1 MRQFLTQILVCNF
14 FAFFL
19 VSCKTYQPENLT
31 KVISDKKEVENL
43 YFSSSEDY
51 VYKCQMEVYGNDI
64 SGIVILKK
72 INNDKHRVVM
82 TTDFGNKMIDFE
94 ISATDFKLNYV
105 LPDLDKKMVINFLKN
120 DFQLLLKKQFPIS
133 KKFENPNAE
142 VFVSNLDADSYYLF
156 FNKDTKLLSQIVYTK
171 NKKEKIDFNFDAKN
185 PIFADNINIQ
195 HKDFKIKI
203 NLTQITKE
211 N

>member
-1 MRQFLTQILVCNF
+1 MRQFLTQILVCSF
-14 FAFFL
+14 LAFFL

-72 INNDKHRVVM
+72 ISNDKHRVVM

-94 ISATDFKLNYV
+94 VSQTDFKLNYV

-133 KKFENPNAE
+133 EKFENPNAE

-171 NKKEKIDFNFDAKN
+171 NKKEKIDFNFEAKN

-203 NLTQITKE
+203 KLTQITKE